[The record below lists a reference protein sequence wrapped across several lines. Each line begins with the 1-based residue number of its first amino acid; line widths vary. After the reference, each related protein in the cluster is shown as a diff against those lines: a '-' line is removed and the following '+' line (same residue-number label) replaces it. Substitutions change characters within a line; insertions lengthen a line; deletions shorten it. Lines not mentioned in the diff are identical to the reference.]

1 MTIAIYKPLRAVVS
15 LSILEELPMKTSLKV
30 ALASA
35 AIAIAAVGLN
45 FFGGAAPLPTAQA
58 MTTLAG
64 KNIKIDDFKGK
75 VVLVNFWAT
84 SCTGCMAE
92 MPGLINAQNA
102 LGKDKLATIAVAMS
116 YDNPE
121 YIQNYLAKVPLPFEV
136 VHDQTGEI
144 AKAFGEVQLT
154 PTSFIIGKDGRLMKK
169 IVGELSEAELVQWV
183 NNAS

>member
-1 MTIAIYKPLRAVVS
+1 MQVGIKIALAAVV
-15 LSILEELPMKTSLKV
+15 
-30 ALASA
+30 
-35 AIAIAAVGLN
+35 AVGVAAWLYVSQ
-45 FFGGAAPLPTAQA
+45 AAPMPTAQA

-84 SCTGCMAE
+84 SCSGCMAE
-92 MPGLINAQNA
+92 MPGLVKAQNA

-136 VHDQTGEI
+136 VHDQSGEI

-154 PTSFIIGKDGRLMKK
+154 PTSYILGKDGRLMKK
-169 IVGELSEAELVQWV
+169 IVGELSEAELVQLV

>member
-1 MTIAIYKPLRAVVS
+1 
-15 LSILEELPMKTSLKV
+15 MKTSLKI
-30 ALASA
+30 ALACA
-35 AIAIAAVGLN
+35 TVAVVAVGFN
-45 FFGGAAPLPTAQA
+45 YFGAAAPMPTAQA

-84 SCTGCMAE
+84 SCSGCMAE
-92 MPGLINAQNA
+92 MPGLVKAQQT

-121 YIQNYLAKVPLPFEV
+121 YIQNYLNKVPLPFEV
-136 VHDQTGEI
+136 VHDQSGEI

-154 PTSFIIGKDGRLMKK
+154 PTSFILGKDGRLMKK
-169 IVGELSEAELVQWV
+169 IIGELSEAELVQLV